1 MAVKGPIKYELIPMS
16 TSAGLRW
23 LTLTIKNTGTE
34 NLIGLDIKLNSL
46 DAYSIQVHG
55 TGTFVQVL
63 KPGEEQVIP
72 FQALV
77 SATDWVYISLDG
89 YRGTRIFHWESPRI
103 RIRVGQDTAMLVSL
117 FALTDPYP
125 RLEER
130 IRVEAT
136 LQGATESEDLR
147 LEFWAETPGE
157 ELVELGTVEP
167 KDLVTGE
174 EVRYAVEITPRQ
186 EGMYTLYAY
195 LYDRARRIGH
205 ELEHVRVRKA

>member
-1 MAVKGPIKYELIPMS
+1 MAVKAPIKYELTPTS

-55 TGTFVQVL
+55 TGTFAQVL

-72 FQALV
+72 FQALIN
-77 SATDWVYISLDG
+77 ATDWVYVSLDG
-89 YRGTRIFHWESPRI
+89 YRGTRIFHWESARI
-103 RIRVGQDTAMLVSL
+103 RIRVGQDAATLVSL
-117 FALTDPYP
+117 FALTEPYP
-125 RLEER
+125 RLGER

-167 KDLVTGE
+167 KDLIAGE
-174 EVRYAVEITPRQ
+174 EVRYAVEITPQ
-186 EGMYTLYAY
+186 HEGMYTLYAY
-195 LYDRARRIGH
+195 LYDGARRIGH
-205 ELEHVRVRKA
+205 ELEHVRVREA

>member
-1 MAVKGPIKYELIPMS
+1 MAVKGPIKYELTPTS

-55 TGTFVQVL
+55 TGTFAQVL

-77 SATDWVYISLDG
+77 NATDWVYVSLDG
-89 YRGTRIFHWESPRI
+89 WRGARIFHWESPRI
-103 RIRVGQDTAMLVSL
+103 RIRVEQDAATLVSL

-147 LEFWAETPGE
+147 LEFWAETPG
-157 ELVELGTVEP
+157 
-167 KDLVTGE
+167 
-174 EVRYAVEITPRQ
+174 
-186 EGMYTLYAY
+186 
-195 LYDRARRIGH
+195 
-205 ELEHVRVRKA
+205 